1 MKSTKNAPVGQK
13 SRGNKVEREIENA
26 AKESAGLTL
35 LAPERFCPVVLFW
48 ARRRFPD
55 LKFVAT
61 AATGGRVNFLSA
73 V

>member
-13 SRGNKVEREIENA
+13 SRDNKEERKIENA
-26 AKESAGLTL
+26 AKELAGLTL

-55 LKFVAT
+55 LKFVVT
-61 AATGGRVNFLSA
+61 AATGGRVNFLSD